1 MLCSGGSGEPLV
13 QIGNITL
20 HIDVSGVDLLRKM
33 RDGAPAPAPPGA
45 SRRLLH
51 NQTAD
56 MVEHNNDTVEVDD
69 IELFVEVNNV
79 DLGPRKDLLAR
90 AQGGSGQGAQAPGA
104 GAAGRRLLAGGR
116 GGGRALAGSDVVE
129 IDGVRLHVRIN
140 GLPYGARPAP
150 APAPAPGPPGRR
162 LREAAPAPEEAEE
175 RGREG
180 GDAPASALRA
190 RSRLAPHPA
199 ARRPRR
205 LRRRSTR
212 RRVGAPASA
221 LRGRSRPAARPPAAP
236 RPRPRAPSGPP
247 MRPRPTCSCA
257 WQPAQWAHMC
267 IRRPGLWSA
276 TRPCLHFGGDQR
288 AQLLLCKNRA
298 WLAAPT
304 CANSD
309 PCLDARSPAAAARA
323 LWLRW
328 A

>member
-1 MLCSGGSGEPLV
+1 MLHKTQSPDRHHAGARMLCSGGSGEPLV

-180 GDAPASALRA
+180 GDAR
-190 RSRLAPHPA
+190 
-199 ARRPRR
+199 
-205 LRRRSTR
+205 
-212 RRVGAPASA
+212 
-221 LRGRSRPAARPPAAP
+221 
-236 RPRPRAPSGPP
+236 
-247 MRPRPTCSCA
+247 
-257 WQPAQWAHMC
+257 
-267 IRRPGLWSA
+267 
-276 TRPCLHFGGDQR
+276 QR
-288 AQLLLCKNRA
+288 
-298 WLAAPT
+298 
-304 CANSD
+304 
-309 PCLDARSPAAAARA
+309 AARA
-323 LWLRW
+323 LTPGAAPGREAPEEAEEEEHQEEGWGARQRAARALAPGGAAAGR
-328 A
+328 AAPAPEGAERPANAPAAGV